1 MHWALLHRVN
11 LSQAGLVWLQTAW
24 GAKEMFR
31 TDERIEDALSGRSP
45 AEQYRRAEIVHH
57 RQNCDGRCNETCMVT
72 VSCAWLVF
80 LLAETA

>member
-31 TDERIEDALSGRSP
+31 TDERIEDALP
-45 AEQYRRAEIVHH
+45 PQ
-57 RQNCDGRCNETCMVT
+57 
-72 VSCAWLVF
+72 F
-80 LLAETA
+80 